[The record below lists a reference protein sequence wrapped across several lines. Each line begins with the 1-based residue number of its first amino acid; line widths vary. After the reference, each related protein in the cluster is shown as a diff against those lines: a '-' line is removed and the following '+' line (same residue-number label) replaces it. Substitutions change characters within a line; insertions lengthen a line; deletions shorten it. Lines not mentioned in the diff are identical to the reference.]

1 MCVSGWADK
10 AEGSFG
16 FFFHCA
22 GKKRAPGFQS
32 EFTQPNIEEK
42 TSTLKT
48 KVYDGWLS
56 IHLFLWA
63 LQNVA

>member
-1 MCVSGWADK
+1 MLVDGPIKPKEAL
-10 AEGSFG
+10 G
-16 FFFHCA
+16 FFFIVLE
-22 GKKRAPGFQS
+22 KKRASGFQS